1 MKFLRRLERPTQS
14 YQIPERSRSMTNM
27 ARRVSIQVAEVA
39 VVGLTSDLT
48 SSREDEEE
56 DLASSRPTTFSD
68 NSSAEEIHLL
78 ISLTTMILSQLLVAM
93 AVRRNNQTNREEDV
107 SKPLEQWVVASS
119 TMMMT
124 SLVEDLGAASE
135 AGQCSNRCIHLVEV
149 EEDINKCR
157 SKALVEWAWAAA
169 WANLCQHKPTSRMA
183 SVSLAPKQAQLT
195 LKAIDQLRL
204 KKKLMMVV
212 ET

>member
-1 MKFLRRLERPTQS
+1 MKFLRRLEKPTQS

-135 AGQCSNRCIHLVEV
+135 AGQCSNRCIRLVV
-149 EEDINKCR
+149 GDINKC
-157 SKALVEWAWAAA
+157 SSQALVEWEWAAA

-183 SVSLAPKQAQLT
+183 SVSPALKQAQSM
-195 LKAIDQLRL
+195 LKAIDQLKL
-204 KKKLMMVV
+204 KKRPMMVV
-212 ET
+212 VT

>member
-1 MKFLRRLERPTQS
+1 MKFLRRLEKPTQS
-14 YQIPERSRSMTNM
+14 YLIPERSRSMTNM
-27 ARRVSIQVAEVA
+27 ARRVSTQVMEVA
-39 VVGLTSDLT
+39 VVGPTLVLT

-56 DLASSRPTTFSD
+56 DSASSRPTTFSD

-78 ISLTTMILSQLLVAM
+78 ISLTTMILSRLLVAM

-107 SKPLEQWVVASS
+107 SKPLEQWVVASL
-119 TMMMT
+119 TMMT

-135 AGQCSNRCIHLVEV
+135 AGQCSNRCNRLVEV

-204 KKKLMMVV
+204 KKRLMMVV